1 MSLETNPALRRSVIY
16 ELYVRSHTPQG
27 TFRAVEP
34 DLPRIRALGT
44 DILWLMP
51 IHPIGEANRKGSMG
65 CPYANR
71 DYRTVNPEYGTLE
84 DFLHLVDAIHDN
96 GMKCIIDVVYNHTSP
111 DATLVALHPEYYYHK
126 PDGSRGNKVGDWTD
140 VVDLDYA
147 VPGLWDY
154 QIESLCY
161 WAQYVDGF
169 RCDVAST
176 VPVAFWRKARQAVER
191 VRPGAIWLGES
202 VHLDHILAFRRQGFY
217 AATDNE
223 LFDVFDILYPYDIW
237 PLYEGAAGGTMPLSR
252 YFAALSYQELS
263 FPTWYNKLSCLENH
277 DQRRA
282 ADRFPNRDSL
292 LAWTALSYFQKGTT
306 LLYAGQEVSAV
317 HTPSLFEREPI
328 DWTGEDLSPLLRR
341 LYDIKKRLPTD
352 AAFHVEADDEQGL
365 AVADYRD
372 GQHLA
377 VGVFPLAGRPG
388 TAVVPLADGGYENAA
403 LVSRS
408 REGNTTCAADTSVPG
423 TYYYFCVVENSLGDD
438 TKTTKSNMIEV
449 VVQEK
454 TVEKTIE
461 VNLPSKSGL
470 YEITVYVDGVLQY
483 GPASVSITDDRSVI
497 VEVTVRGK
505 GTLPV
510 DVYLDGAIYDSQ
522 LILFE

>member
-1 MSLETNPALRRSVIY
+1 M
-16 ELYVRSHTPQG
+16 
-27 TFRAVEP
+27 
-34 DLPRIRALGT
+34 
-44 DILWLMP
+44 
-51 IHPIGEANRKGSMG
+51 
-65 CPYANR
+65 
-71 DYRTVNPEYGTLE
+71 
-84 DFLHLVDAIHDN
+84 
-96 GMKCIIDVVYNHTSP
+96 
-111 DATLVALHPEYYYHK
+111 
-126 PDGSRGNKVGDWTD
+126 
-140 VVDLDYA
+140 
-147 VPGLWDY
+147 
-154 QIESLCY
+154 
-161 WAQYVDGF
+161 DGF

-328 DWTGEDLSPLLRR
+328 DWTAGEDLSPLLRK

-388 TAVVPLADGGYENAA
+388 TAAVPLTDGDYENA
-403 LVSRS
+403 LTGES
-408 REGNTTCAADTSVPG
+408 
-423 TYYYFCVVENSLGDD
+423 
-438 TKTTKSNMIEV
+438 
-449 VVQEK
+449 
-454 TVEKTIE
+454 
-461 VNLPSKSGL
+461 
-470 YEITVYVDGVLQY
+470 
-483 GPASVSITDDRSVI
+483 
-497 VEVTVRGK
+497 VTVREGRLTAA
-505 GTLPV
+505 GPV
-510 DVYLDGAIYDSQ
+510 I
-522 LILFE
+522 IL

>member
-27 TFRAVEP
+27 TFRAVES

-169 RCDVAST
+169 RCDMAEM
-176 VPVAFWRKARQAVER
+176 VPTAFWSYASQRLKAAHPE
-191 VRPGAIWLGES
+191 AILIGEVYNPALYRAYIAS
-202 VHLDHILAFRRQGFY
+202 GFDY
-217 AATDNE
+217 LYDKVGMYDCLRGVVCQQRAASEITAQWQATD
-223 LFDVFDILYPYDIW
+223 DIRDRMLY
-237 PLYEGAAGGTMPLSR
+237 
-252 YFAALSYQELS
+252 F
-263 FPTWYNKLSCLENH
+263 LENH
-277 DQRRA
+277 DEQRIASDFFCGDARKA
-282 ADRFPNRDSL
+282 LPAMMVS
-292 LAWTALSYFQKGTT
+292 AWLRTNPVMV
-306 LLYAGQEVSAV
+306 YAGQEWGERGMDHEGFSGVDGRSTIFDYWTVQAV
-317 HTPSLFEREPI
+317 YQGYFDRSSLGVDQRQ
-328 DWTGEDLSPLLRR
+328 L
-341 LYDIKKRLPTD
+341 
-352 AAFHVEADDEQGL
+352 EADYQQILQLANEEKALREGELFDLMYANAPSPCFDPQRQYAFLRKKDDELLIVNANFSADQRTTQIRIPAHAFDFFHIGEGEYEGL
-365 AVADYRD
+365 DLLTGQCRTDRWDRD
-372 GQHLA
+372 G
-377 VGVFPLAGRPG
+377 
-388 TAVVPLADGGYENAA
+388 
-403 LVSRS
+403 
-408 REGNTTCAADTSVPG
+408 
-423 TYYYFCVVENSLGDD
+423 
-438 TKTTKSNMIEV
+438 
-449 VVQEK
+449 
-454 TVEKTIE
+454 
-461 VNLPSKSGL
+461 
-470 YEITVYVDGVLQY
+470 EITLHTQGY
-483 GPASVSITDDRSVI
+483 GATI
-497 VEVTVRGK
+497 VRYKV
-505 GTLPV
+505 
-510 DVYLDGAIYDSQ
+510 
-522 LILFE
+522 